1 MKSTRY
7 IKLRTYATG
16 PLDLILETNNNP
28 MKRKIALRTPGV
40 NFTDKF
46 LEAFQHPEKVDTFFG
61 EP

>member
-7 IKLRTYATG
+7 IKLRTYAKA
-16 PLDLILETNNNP
+16 PLDIMLEKNNNP
-28 MKRKIALRTPGV
+28 MKRKIPLNTPEV

-46 LEAFQHPEKVDTFFG
+46 LDAFKHPEKVQTFFR

>member
-7 IKLRTYATG
+7 IKLRTYAKG
-16 PLDLILETNNNP
+16 PLDIMLEKNNNP
-28 MKRKIALRTPGV
+28 MKRKIPLNTPGA

-46 LEAFQHPEKVDTFFG
+46 LDAFKQPEKVQTFFR